1 MTIHLSHEREFD
13 GHWES
18 SGDPLADCT
27 VLEYIL
33 LGDLQDLLDEP
44 DDEVNRRWIAAILES
59 LLEALPKQERLRDE
73 GGYLSEVLAE
83 FPSWY
88 PKVDE
93 LHEERRRLFRS
104 LRALHAALRRCER
117 LHAVVDPVRSGLRN
131 WISRV
136 TNHRRE
142 ERLVIQEAFTLD
154 VGAGD

>member
-1 MTIHLSHEREFD
+1 MTTRLSHEHEFD
-13 GHWES
+13 GHWAS

-59 LLEALPKQERLRDE
+59 LLDTLPQQERLRDE
-73 GGYLSEVLAE
+73 GGYLSEVLAA

-88 PKVDE
+88 PRVDE

-104 LRALHAALRRCER
+104 LRALNSALDRCER
-117 LHAVVDPVRSGLRN
+117 LHAVVDPVRTGLRN